1 MSAASK
7 KYLSGSQKRKL
18 RKENQDKIQKL
29 PRIDKFCVNSSAGYK
44 KGII

>member
-1 MSAASK
+1 MSAANT

-29 PRIDKFCVNSSAGYK
+29 PKIDTFFVNSSASSK
-44 KGII
+44 KG